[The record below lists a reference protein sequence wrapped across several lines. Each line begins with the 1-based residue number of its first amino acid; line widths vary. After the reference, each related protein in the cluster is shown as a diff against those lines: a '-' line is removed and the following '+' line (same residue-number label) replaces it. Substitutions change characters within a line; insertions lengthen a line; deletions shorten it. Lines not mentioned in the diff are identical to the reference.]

1 MKISVIEQNVQTIES
16 VYTFKVLKSTKKSRQ
31 CGSNLWLYPKARTLT
46 IDNNENQHLKVVL
59 MTNNIFERGL
69 VICMY
74 VH

>member
-1 MKISVIEQNVQTIES
+1 MMYMKISVIEQNVQTIES
-16 VYTFKVLKSTKKSRQ
+16 VYTNPPKIQAMWFKFVVISQGPDL
-31 CGSNLWLYPKARTLT
+31 ND
-46 IDNNENQHLKVVL
+46 DNNENQHLKVVL

>member
-1 MKISVIEQNVQTIES
+1 MND
-16 VYTFKVLKSTKKSRQ
+16 
-31 CGSNLWLYPKARTLT
+31 
-46 IDNNENQHLKVVL
+46 DNNENQHLKVVL